1 MAGTALTYTA
11 AATGIDIAAG
21 SALTP
26 SFVNSFRIATVAERL
41 VLHVRNPSK
50 NDTMEF
56 FNLCLSLARGIDYAV
71 TNNEVPSRA
80 QDLPMLLRLVCQRKN
95 DSLLQAAIMV
105 LMISVKNAC
114 KNGWFADKDS
124 EELLTLADEIGSS
137 FCSVRDMNTEA
148 NNYLQTISTIM
159 SRFYPRMKMGQILA
173 FLEVKPGYGTFA
185 YDFHILKNAKPSA
198 EDKVRL
204 FVAQTDNIETSSCIT
219 TPPQVNFL
227 LNGKGVDKRTNVFMD
242 TGPQLPTVVMHM
254 LKYGTNLLQVV
265 GQFSGNYIIVV
276 AYMGVISNLDR
287 PVLQDCVQ
295 PAVAALDSD
304 SEIIEG
310 PSRIS
315 LNCPISFRRIKTP
328 VKGHSCKHL
337 QCFDFD
343 NFVDINS
350 RRPSWRCPHCN
361 QCVCYVDIRVDQN
374 MVKVLKEVGE
384 NVADVII
391 SADGSWKAVE
401 ESNDN
406 KDQPHDKMPNCQQDG
421 LVQQKA
427 SSSSNAPPDILDLTE
442 GYDEMDVERTCV
454 TQDKKPVLGNL
465 QSQSIPQ
472 SMTNTSDQNAAH
484 IEDDFWSGI
493 FLPTYGTG
501 TSSGGSDAQMVG
513 GVSVS
518 SPSNYMLSP
527 VLTDAVSP
535 ALNREPEAFHGSA
548 LVATSVPQSQIS
560 GPSNMQLQQSQF
572 GNSIVSNEYGRAP
585 SIPRHINRT
594 PIAVQA
600 LPAQTLTSDGFNTV
614 SSTLERQQQF
624 SRSHLNPLHVS
635 QITSSSL
642 QQQQST
648 AQNWDHQN
656 RSFISSQP
664 AQQIVGL
671 AAPSQLASARQQQPL
686 NLRVPQHMSQS
697 PSLIRSPA
705 QTSSHFVRN
714 QSGVGQTSLPGSSQ
728 RLMASALRA
737 AQVAR
742 QPPSVPVHIPTTRAS
757 SSFPTNADG
766 FRASVGDQRGNT
778 GATLQQPATRTDGL
792 ADLPSEQNW
801 RPTGR
806 MRGSLSGR
814 AYSDALNQFIIQ
826 PTQPVQAAIRPPL
839 SMTSPPPGMPTPLQV
854 LMQNSRNAYAPP
866 QVVNHPTDQPSMAGS
881 SGVVPEQSS
890 GMH

>member
-1 MAGTALTYTA
+1 M
-11 AATGIDIAAG
+11 
-21 SALTP
+21 
-26 SFVNSFRIATVAERL
+26 RRL
-41 VLHVRNPSK
+41 R
-50 NDTMEF
+50 
-56 FNLCLSLARGIDYAV
+56 
-71 TNNEVPSRA
+71 
-80 QDLPMLLRLVCQRKN
+80 Q
-95 DSLLQAAIMV
+95 
-105 LMISVKNAC
+105 NAC

-124 EELLTLADEIGSS
+124 EELLSLADEIGSS

-276 AYMGVISNLDR
+276 AYMVVISNLDR

-421 LVQQKA
+421 GLA
-427 SSSSNAPPDILDLTE
+427 ETIAPSNAPPDILDLTE

-513 GVSVS
+513 GFSVS

-600 LPAQTLTSDGFNTV
+600 LPAQTLTSGPQQRSRNSFNNLIPQGPSLASQTSVLPSISDGFNTV

-839 SMTSPPPGMPTPLQV
+839 SMTSPPPGMPTPLQC
-854 LMQNSRNAYAPP
+854 SCKI
-866 QVVNHPTDQPSMAGS
+866 G
-881 SGVVPEQSS
+881 
-890 GMH
+890 GMPMLLLKW

>member
-41 VLHVRNPSK
+41 ALHVRNPSK

-56 FNLCLSLARGIDYAV
+56 FNLCLSLARMLVRMDG
-71 TNNEVPSRA
+71 
-80 QDLPMLLRLVCQRKN
+80 LPTRIPKN
-95 DSLLQAAIMV
+95 FLLLQM
-105 LMISVKNAC
+105 
-114 KNGWFADKDS
+114 
-124 EELLTLADEIGSS
+124 
-137 FCSVRDMNTEA
+137 
-148 NNYLQTISTIM
+148 
-159 SRFYPRMKMGQILA
+159 RFYPRMKMGQILA

-219 TPPQVNFL
+219 TPPQVKYDLFSPLFLAKLNYYIFILTSFLLFNFCSFL

-276 AYMGVISNLDR
+276 AYMVVISNLDR

-374 MVKVLKEVGE
+374 MVLKEVGE

-406 KDQPHDKMPNCQQDG
+406 KDQPHDKMSNCQQDG

-600 LPAQTLTSDGFNTV
+600 LPAQTLTSGPQQRSRNSFNNLIPQGPSLASQTSVLPSISDGFNTV

-728 RLMASALRA
+728 RHMASALRA

>member
-1 MAGTALTYTA
+1 MAGTALTYASA
-11 AATGIDIAAG
+11 AGTGIDIAAG

-41 VLHVRNPSK
+41 ALHVRNPSK

-137 FCSVRDMNTEA
+137 FCSARDMNTEA

-276 AYMGVISNLDR
+276 AYMGVISNLDC

-361 QCVCYVDIRVDQN
+361 QCVCYVDIRVDQI

-406 KDQPHDKMPNCQQDG
+406 KDQPHDRMSNCQQDG

-600 LPAQTLTSDGFNTV
+600 LPAQTLTSGPQQRSRNSFNNLIPQGPSLASQTSVLPSISDGFNTV

-642 QQQQST
+642 QQQQQST
-648 AQNWDHQN
+648 AQV
-656 RSFISSQP
+656 RFTFI
-664 AQQIVGL
+664 V
-671 AAPSQLASARQQQPL
+671 
-686 NLRVPQHMSQS
+686 
-697 PSLIRSPA
+697 
-705 QTSSHFVRN
+705 T
-714 QSGVGQTSLPGSSQ
+714 
-728 RLMASALRA
+728 
-737 AQVAR
+737 
-742 QPPSVPVHIPTTRAS
+742 
-757 SSFPTNADG
+757 
-766 FRASVGDQRGNT
+766 
-778 GATLQQPATRTDGL
+778 
-792 ADLPSEQNW
+792 
-801 RPTGR
+801 
-806 MRGSLSGR
+806 
-814 AYSDALNQFIIQ
+814 
-826 PTQPVQAAIRPPL
+826 
-839 SMTSPPPGMPTPLQV
+839 
-854 LMQNSRNAYAPP
+854 
-866 QVVNHPTDQPSMAGS
+866 
-881 SGVVPEQSS
+881 
-890 GMH
+890 